1 MAYENPG
8 EIDLIAIGPL
18 TNLAAAVKIDP
29 QVEVSTLVH
38 LSRWPGCRNHKKTKS
53 KLPSKLKSL
62 TIMGGNINGVGNM
75 HVVGTSQG

>member
-18 TNLAAAVKIDP
+18 TNLAAAVKLDP

-38 LSRWPGCRNHKKTKS
+38 LPR
-53 KLPSKLKSL
+53 
-62 TIMGGNINGVGNM
+62 
-75 HVVGTSQG
+75 